1 MSHRMIPE
9 DKGRE
14 PVPDSSRPG
23 DRGLAPLAHAS
34 PRAGGKGRGRI
45 PGGPRRVL
53 HLALL
58 LSLPLAAS
66 GCGIVNSGI
75 DAKAQE
81 VHDLWF
87 IILWLAIPV
96 FVFVWGML
104 IIAVIRYRKRRGDE
118 SEPVQTRGNNGAL
131 VTFFAAPLAIVVLLL
146 SFGEVTVNRVD
157 HIDPH
162 PAERLVVTGSQWQWS
177 ARYVKEGI
185 TVSGKTASE
194 TSNGK
199 PLTMAVP
206 LGRSVQVTLESTDVM
221 HGFFIPGML
230 YMKNALPGH
239 PNVFTFTPTKAGIYH
254 GQCTQFCGLWH
265 SKMTLVLEVL
275 TPARFAAWVNQQ
287 KKAVSKAGSCTPT
300 GSSITLTAQHITWDK
315 TCIAAVAGQPIQIT
329 IINKDAGIAH
339 NFAIWVS
346 SALKKRLY
354 QTANVNGPATMTF
367 TAPALPAGKYYFQC
381 DVHGPAMSG
390 TLIIGNKAG

>member
-1 MSHRMIPE
+1 MTPE

-14 PVPDSSRPG
+14 RVPDSSRPA
-23 DRGLAPLAHAS
+23 DRGLRPVVHAS
-34 PRAGGKGRGRI
+34 PRPGDKGRGRA
-45 PGGPRRVL
+45 PGGPRRAL
-53 HLALL
+53 RLALL
-58 LSLPLAAS
+58 LTLPLAAS
-66 GCGIVNSGI
+66 GCGLVKTGL
-75 DAKAQE
+75 DPKAQE

-104 IIAVIRYRKRRGDE
+104 AIVIIRYRRRRGDE

-131 VTFFAAPLAIVVLLL
+131 VTFFAAPLAIVILLL

-157 HIDPH
+157 AIAPH

-177 ARYVKEGI
+177 ARYAKEGI
-185 TVSGKTASE
+185 TVSGKTATE
-194 TSNGK
+194 TTNGK
-199 PLTMAVP
+199 PLVMAVP
-206 LGRSVQVTLESTDVM
+206 LGRSVEVTLESTDVM

-230 YMKNALPGH
+230 FRRNAVPGH
-239 PNVFTFTPTKAGIYH
+239 PNVFTFTPTRAGTYH

-275 TPARFAAWVNQQ
+275 PQPKFQAWVNLQ
-287 KKAVSKAGSCTPT
+287 KKAQSKAGSCTPT
-300 GSSITLTAQHITWDK
+300 GSSITLTAQHIQWDK
-315 TCIAAVAGQPIQIT
+315 TCIAAVAGQPIKIT

-339 NFAIWVS
+339 NFAIWVNS
-346 SALKKRLY
+346 SLKKRLF
-354 QTANVNGPATMTF
+354 QTGNMSGPATKTY

-390 TLIIGNKAG
+390 TLIIGNAGG

>member
-1 MSHRMIPE
+1 M
-9 DKGRE
+9 
-14 PVPDSSRPG
+14 VPRSMKTGPGANGPGPG
-23 DRGLAPLAHAS
+23 DDKEHEHMHGS
-34 PRAGGKGRGRI
+34 
-45 PGGPRRVL
+45 PRRVL
-53 HLALL
+53 RLALL
-58 LSLPLAAS
+58 LASLLVTT
-66 GCGIVNSGI
+66 GCGLVKPGL

-81 VHDLWF
+81 VHSLWY

-96 FVFVWGML
+96 FLFVWGML
-104 IIAVIRYRKRRGDE
+104 LIAVIRFRRRRGDE
-118 SEPVQTRGNNGAL
+118 SEPVQNPGNNGAL
-131 VTFFAAPLAIVVLLL
+131 VTFFAAPLAIIVLLL

-177 ARYVKEGI
+177 ARYAKEGI
-185 TVSGKTASE
+185 SVSGKTATE
-194 TSNGK
+194 TTNGK

-206 LGRSVQVTLESTDVM
+206 LGRSVEVTLESTDVM
-221 HGFFIPGML
+221 HGFWIPGML
-230 YMKNALPGH
+230 FMRNAIPGH
-239 PNVFTFTPTKAGIYH
+239 PNVFTFTPNRAGIYR

-275 TPARFAAWVNQQ
+275 RPAQFQAWVNLQ
-287 KKAVSKAGSCTPT
+287 KKAQSKAGSCTPT
-300 GSSITLTAQHITWDK
+300 GSSITLTAQHISWDK
-315 TCIAAVAGQPIQIT
+315 TCIAAVAGQPIKVT
-329 IINKDAGIAH
+329 VINKDAGIAH

-354 QTANVNGPATMTF
+354 QTPNVNGPATKTF
-367 TAPALPAGKYYFQC
+367 TGPALPAGKYYFQC

>member
-1 MSHRMIPE
+1 
-9 DKGRE
+9 
-14 PVPDSSRPG
+14 VP
-23 DRGLAPLAHAS
+23 RGPRRALRLAPL
-34 PRAGGKGRGRI
+34 
-45 PGGPRRVL
+45 L
-53 HLALL
+53 T
-58 LSLPLAAS
+58 LPLAAS
-66 GCGIVNSGI
+66 GCGLVKTGL
-75 DAKAQE
+75 DPKAQE

-104 IIAVIRYRKRRGDE
+104 AIVIIRYRRRRGDE
-118 SEPVQTRGNNGAL
+118 SEPAQTRGNNGAL

-157 HIDPH
+157 AIAPH

-177 ARYVKEGI
+177 ARYAREGI
-185 TVSGKTASE
+185 TVSGKTA
-194 TSNGK
+194 TATTNGE
-199 PLTMAVP
+199 PLVMAVP
-206 LGRSVQVTLESTDVM
+206 LGRSVEVTLMSTDVM
-221 HGFFIPGML
+221 HGFFVPGML
-230 YMKNALPGH
+230 YMRNAVPGH
-239 PNVFTFTPTKAGIYH
+239 PNTFSFTPTRAGIYH

-265 SKMTLVLEVL
+265 SKMTLELEVL

-287 KKAVSKAGSCTPT
+287 KKAQSNTGSCAPT

-315 TCIAAVAGQPIQIT
+315 KCIAAVAGKPIQIT

-390 TLIIGNKAG
+390 TLIIGNPG